1 MNNSVYEALQ
11 RYVRLKEECKQ
22 FNELKREAFMI
33 FRPNYPSEAIMENS
47 EIAWMNLQE
56 WCTDKERLENFSIDY
71 EVFENFEKLKNYSIT
86 REELIKSLRKA
97 RNQLE
102 EYEKRLNVQT
112 VDQEEIIRKLYDEM
126 AERQDFLGYIMKYPG
141 IKSIVIDFILFD

>member
-22 FNELKREAFMI
+22 FNELKQEAFMI

-47 EIAWMNLQE
+47 EMAWMNLQE